1 MRRSV
6 RPFLTA
12 SIAAAGASIL
22 IAAPVHADPGPDPQL
37 DRGIDEIIRLC
48 DGNEQCVRDAVEEEC
63 DTDACRRMNP
73 DGVLVGAGNPNGLS
87 IGAANQNSGS
97 PGASSQQP
105 GSPGPNNKNGN
116 GTDPSNN
123 NGNGPN
129 GNKKNSP

>member
-1 MRRSV
+1 MRRFV
-6 RPFLTA
+6 PFLTA
-12 SIAAAGASIL
+12 SIAVAGASIL

-48 DGNEQCVRDAVEEEC
+48 DGNEQCVRDALEEEC

-116 GTDPSNN
+116 GTGPSNN

-129 GNKKNSP
+129 GNKKNSH